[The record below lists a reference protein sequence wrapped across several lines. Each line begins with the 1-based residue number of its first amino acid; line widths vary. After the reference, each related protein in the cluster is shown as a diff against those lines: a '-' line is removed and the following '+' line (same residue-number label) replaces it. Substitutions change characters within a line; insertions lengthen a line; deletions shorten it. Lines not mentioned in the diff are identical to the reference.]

1 MPGRLEEGSL
11 PGPLPTP
18 PAPPAQVKLLPSRP
32 LALPT
37 LFRNRVPETGRAAG
51 REARSVPVSFPLESP
66 CGISFRTVRKSER
79 EAVGGSGAP
88 RLPRLSAAGRAEA
101 GGGSGAG
108 LHAGR
113 VGGRTEPR
121 ARAVPGAGPRVR
133 KALSPLSFP
142 VSLRARTLTP
152 RGRAVCSGS
161 HSRQFK
167 NHDFVNNPNPV
178 FFVYVSLPDGE
189 AARGRGDS
197 WRTAKGAGRVWGR
210 ASPPTSPPP
219 PPGGE
224 GARGLGWESRGGL
237 RARPQSAAHRVGGR
251 RAPGSGAG
259 SPGRRGGA
267 QGGARAG
274 GTRPLERRAVRRAPG
289 PPPRTSSAAS
299 GSGGGVARWRGV
311 LAGSAEALS
320 GRGRRRTG
328 ARRP

>member
-1 MPGRLEEGSL
+1 MPLQ
-11 PGPLPTP
+11 
-18 PAPPAQVKLLPSRP
+18 PASEPAVRDN
-32 LALPT
+32 A
-37 LFRNRVPETGRAAG
+37 
-51 REARSVPVSFPLESP
+51 RE
-66 CGISFRTVRKSER
+66 
-79 EAVGGSGAP
+79 
-88 RLPRLSAAGRAEA
+88 LPRCLKPCPRDRK
-101 GGGSGAG
+101 GGGPRSTERPG
-108 LHAGR
+108 LISSR
-113 VGGRTEPR
+113 I
-121 ARAVPGAGPRVR
+121 
-133 KALSPLSFP
+133 PLWNFISY

-210 ASPPTSPPP
+210 ASPPPPPPP

-259 SPGRRGGA
+259 SPGRRGGEP
-267 QGGARAG
+267 GAA
-274 GTRPLERRAVRRAPG
+274 
-289 PPPRTSSAAS
+289 
-299 GSGGGVARWRGV
+299 
-311 LAGSAEALS
+311 
-320 GRGRRRTG
+320 GRGAGRGTG
-328 ARRP
+328 WRHAATGEARRPSRAGPAPANLQCRLGLGRRSGAVARSARGLGGGAERTWPAPYRGSPPVALTPAGRPSAPARGV